1 MCTQASSYWVT
12 SAVTRLPMYSANDS
26 LSHRSSH
33 HFGVVM
39 LPNHWCAISWARVEA
54 RPIRIPRVTLDE
66 KIIGSRKVTQPG
78 FSIAPALNS
87 GTNAW
92 W

>member
-1 MCTQASSYWVT
+1 MT
-12 SAVTRLPMYSANDS
+12 SAVTRVPRYSANDS

-33 HFGVVM
+33 HAGVVM
-39 LPNHWCAISWARVEA
+39 LPNHWCAISWATVVA
-54 RPIRIPRVTLDE
+54 RTIRAPRVTFVV
-66 KIIGSRKVTQPG
+66 KTSGSRKVTQPG

>member
-1 MCTQASSYWVT
+1 
-12 SAVTRLPMYSANDS
+12 MYSANDS

-33 HFGVVM
+33 HGGVTR
-39 LPNHWCAISWARVEA
+39 LPNHWCAISCARVVA
-54 RPIRIPRVTLDE
+54 RAIRTPRVTRLV
-66 KIIGSRKVTQPG
+66 KTSGSRKVTQPG

>member
-1 MCTQASSYWVT
+1 
-12 SAVTRLPMYSANDS
+12 MYSAKDS

-39 LPNHWCAISWARVEA
+39 LPNHWCAISCATVVARW
-54 RPIRIPRVTLDE
+54 IRTPRVTLLV
-66 KIIGSRKVTQPG
+66 KTSGSRNVTQPG

>member
-1 MCTQASSYWVT
+1 
-12 SAVTRLPMYSANDS
+12 MYSAKDS

-33 HFGVVM
+33 HSGVTR
-39 LPNHWCAISWARVEA
+39 LPNHWCAISCATVVARW
-54 RPIRIPRVTLDE
+54 IRTPRVTWLV
-66 KIIGSRKVTQPG
+66 KTSGSRKVTQPG

>member
-1 MCTQASSYWVT
+1 
-12 SAVTRLPMYSANDS
+12 
-26 LSHRSSH
+26 
-33 HFGVVM
+33 M
-39 LPNHWCAISWARVEA
+39 LPNHWCAISCAIVVARA
-54 RPIRIPRVTLDE
+54 IRMPRVTRLV
-66 KIIGSRKVTQPG
+66 KISGSRKVTQPG

>member
-1 MCTQASSYWVT
+1 
-12 SAVTRLPMYSANDS
+12 MYSAKDS

-33 HFGVVM
+33 HCGVTM
-39 LPNHWCAISWARVEA
+39 LPNHWCAISCATVVARA
-54 RPIRIPRVTLDE
+54 IRIPRVTREE
-66 KIIGSRKVTQPG
+66 KISGSRKVTQPG
-78 FSIAPALNS
+78 FSMAPALNS

>member
-1 MCTQASSYWVT
+1 
-12 SAVTRLPMYSANDS
+12 MYSAKDS

-33 HFGVVM
+33 HSGVVM
-39 LPNHWCAISWARVEA
+39 LPNHWCAISCATVVALLMRA
-54 RPIRIPRVTLDE
+54 ARVTLLV
-66 KIIGSRKVTQPG
+66 KTSGSRKVTQPG